1 MWLVDSSKF
10 IEWMRRGE
18 SPIRIL
24 RPFLVAGQLR
34 TCGIVPVEVLRG
46 VVKPAVRDEMAALFD
61 AIPEVPLSPDIW
73 KRTADLAWTLDRK
86 GMVLPVSDLLIACCA
101 LQAQARVVTVD
112 PHFDSIPGL
121 QVRRD
126 LPDLASDSV
135 PFPQTANSYCPAPRF
150 RVLQAPRV

>member
-1 MWLVDSSKF
+1 MWFVDSSKF
-10 IEWMRRGE
+10 IDWMRRGE

-73 KRTADLAWTLDRK
+73 KRTADLA
-86 GMVLPVSDLLIACCA
+86 
-101 LQAQARVVTVD
+101 
-112 PHFDSIPGL
+112 
-121 QVRRD
+121 
-126 LPDLASDSV
+126 SDSV